1 MEMNSSKKVF
11 GEVFRKALKRP
22 RVLLF
27 REPIVLIAST
37 YMAIIYGTIYMFLD
51 AFPVVY
57 QSLRGWD
64 AGVGGLAFLGLA
76 VGMLSGLLYTIIDNG
91 RYKKLG
97 KATTPED
104 RLPPS
109 IIGAIALPV
118 GMFAFAWTNSPSI
131 HWSASII
138 LSAPFDFGAVLVFI
152 SCLIYL
158 LDSYTIYAASVLAA
172 GAMLRAFFGAAFPL
186 FTDQMFHNQ
195 GIYWASSVPAFL
207 TVACLLFP
215 LVMYKYGAA
224 LRMKCKYA
232 QEAAALMGRMQA
244 EALDRVDE
252 DSSSV

>member
-1 MEMNSSKKVF
+1 
-11 GEVFRKALKRP
+11 
-22 RVLLF
+22 
-27 REPIVLIAST
+27 
-37 YMAIIYGTIYMFLD
+37 
-51 AFPVVY
+51 
-57 QSLRGWD
+57 
-64 AGVGGLAFLGLA
+64 
-76 VGMLSGLLYTIIDNG
+76 
-91 RYKKLG
+91 
-97 KATTPED
+97 
-104 RLPPS
+104 
-109 IIGAIALPV
+109 
-118 GMFAFAWTNSPSI
+118 MFAFAWTNSPSI

-138 LSAPFDFGAVLVFI
+138 LSAPFGFSAVLVFI
-152 SCLIYL
+152 SCLTYL